1 MNNAVFGINLT
12 GRALMAVKQ
21 VSITEA
27 QLIQWFGA
35 QVQSLE
41 NKGLSVENLTLSFNK
56 TDGYAILLQ
65 ETDTGNTEE

>member
-12 GRALMAVKQ
+12 GRILMAVKQ

-65 ETDTGNTEE
+65 ETDLSTPEE

>member
-12 GRALMAVKQ
+12 GRTLMAVKQ

-56 TDGYAILLQ
+56 TDGYSILLQ
-65 ETDTGNTEE
+65 ETDLSTPEE

>member
-12 GRALMAVKQ
+12 GRTLMAVKQ

-65 ETDTGNTEE
+65 ETDLSTPEE

>member
-1 MNNAVFGINLT
+1 
-12 GRALMAVKQ
+12 MAVKQ

-65 ETDTGNTEE
+65 ETDLSTPEE